1 MVRYDKVSATAISTV
16 GLKPNLG
23 KFISGE
29 AEAESEYKDPVVGE
43 IKNGRKIV
51 KIDKDN
57 QRKLVS
63 LFLEKLKRIR
73 IGNYDLI
80 NSITPDMIIINPD
93 VTLEVLKKITKDE
106 TLKNYDQF
114 IKNYYVAT
122 IDDTMDEVFGEKVI
136 CINEIPYS
144 MVSSQQKPNVVNY
157 DFLN

>member
-1 MVRYDKVSATAISTV
+1 MVRYDKVSATAV

-80 NSITPDMIIINPD
+80 NSITPDMII
-93 VTLEVLKKITKDE
+93 
-106 TLKNYDQF
+106 
-114 IKNYYVAT
+114 
-122 IDDTMDEVFGEKVI
+122 
-136 CINEIPYS
+136 
-144 MVSSQQKPNVVNY
+144 VSSLSRTS
-157 DFLN
+157 DL

>member
-1 MVRYDKVSATAISTV
+1 MVRYDKVSPEAINTN
-16 GLKPNLG
+16 LKLNLG
-23 KFISGE
+23 N
-29 AEAESEYKDPVVGE
+29 APESLEEDYIKPVVGE
-43 IKNGRKIV
+43 IRNGRKIV

-73 IGNYDLI
+73 IGNHDLI

-114 IKNYYVAT
+114 IKNYYVAI

-144 MVSSQQKPNVVNY
+144 MVSSQQRANVVNY